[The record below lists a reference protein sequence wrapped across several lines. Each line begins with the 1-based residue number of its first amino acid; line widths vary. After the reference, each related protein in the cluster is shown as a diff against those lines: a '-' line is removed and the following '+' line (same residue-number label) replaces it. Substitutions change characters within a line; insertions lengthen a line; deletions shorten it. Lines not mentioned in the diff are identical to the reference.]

1 MGNVKDPKSRA
12 ASQLRLVTRMTRIST
27 RIVPDKEG
35 VDLFFIHADGT
46 VNAKEKKVEQ
56 TMLSK
61 GPGGGTPI
69 GTVLKQKILN
79 PFVYKVINSSSGQFQ
94 RPLLIS
100 ILTDGGPS
108 GEENDDNKAFEKAIF
123 QCTEELRKKGYP
135 EHGKLFYLESLIYFN
150 LAFAD
155 KYQRS
160 FSRSVKLAMIQAR
173 EIS

>member
-135 EHGKLFYLESLIYFN
+135 EHGKPLSGILI
-150 LAFAD
+150 
-155 KYQRS
+155 
-160 FSRSVKLAMIQAR
+160 
-173 EIS
+173 